1 MSIHFSGHGTA
12 QGPERDALAEDIHA
26 TVTGLALPY
35 SGVDLSRVRRRGQ
48 RRRAA
53 RRALIAAP
61 VLAAVLAGGAAIMH
75 LSPSA
80 SITPAEHHTSSTLQ
94 ATDPNTVATAA
105 FQDALRSM
113 DPDVDWDTKAAVI
126 VNGDTDQ
133 PMGWTTTYQDKRSD
147 PPARL
152 VLSISALA
160 AGENAYNVATGCF
173 ATSECTTDQLGAGVR
188 LVTSTGTMTG
198 TAGDGTSVQGTHSQV
213 SAVYPDGRIV
223 NAYAQREPAT
233 QAGLGAEASFDSP
246 LITTDDL
253 RVLVTNA
260 ALAELPLP
268 TPSPTASR

>member
-1 MSIHFSGHGTA
+1 MSVHPSGHGTA
-12 QGPERDALAEDIHA
+12 QGPERDALAEDIHT
-26 TVTGLALPY
+26 TVTGLALPH
-35 SGVDLSRVRRRGQ
+35 SGVDLSWVRRRGQ
-48 RRRAA
+48 RRRTA

-61 VLAAVLAGGAAIMH
+61 VLAAVLAGGAAITH

-105 FQDALRSM
+105 FQDALRAM
-113 DPDVDWDTKAAVI
+113 DPDVDWDTEAAVM

-133 PMGWTTTYQDKRSD
+133 QIGWATTYQDKRSD

-152 VLSISALA
+152 VLSVSAL
-160 AGENAYNVATGCF
+160 GQGKDAYNVATGCF
-173 ATSECTTDQLGAGVR
+173 ATSQCTTDELGSGVR
-188 LVTSTGTMTG
+188 LVTSTGTMTD
-198 TAGDGTSVQGTHSQV
+198 TAVDGASFEGTHSQV
-213 SAVYPDGRIV
+213 SAVYPNGRIV

-246 LITTDDL
+246 LITKDDL

-260 ALAELPLP
+260 GLAELPLP